1 MYEAATKRGV
11 CGAYFAVPYM
21 GNLIIKFYGKELSE
35 RKSQPTQIPRFVGG
49 ENLAGAELVLR
60 DEEGNVVEQWTTTTS
75 AKVIEKLKPGNY
87 TLSELKAPDG
97 YQLNTSLL
105 TIQVKDT
112 SDIQV
117 FTMYNDL
124 KVEVPNTSRNSVL
137 YFFIGTILVFAGLSA
152 FGYVYLKRKKD

>member
-1 MYEAATKRGV
+1 MNSNPYYFTISDDV
-11 CGAYFAVPYM
+11 SNNTVYFANDYTKVHFE
-21 GNLIIKFYGKELSE
+21 KKEM
-35 RKSQPTQIPRFVGG
+35 VGG

-152 FGYVYLKRKKD
+152 FGYVYLKRKKA